1 LIAPVAPDWRS
12 DPMNARKS
20 IGVGVVGWG
29 FASTTFHAPLIQA
42 TPGLQLVA
50 VSSSRADELAQTSP
64 SFAVEPTPEALFARS
79 DIDLVVIPTPN
90 DTHHPLAAQALAAGK
105 HVVVD
110 KPFTL
115 SVDEADDLIARAQQ
129 ADRLLSV
136 FHNRRWDGDFLGLQ
150 DILNSGVL
158 GRVTHFESHFDRYRP
173 QVRQR
178 WRESASQGGGLW
190 YDLGPHLLDQTVQL
204 FGQPKALWLDT
215 QVQRDGAVAD
225 DWFHCVLRYP
235 ALRVVLHASAL
246 TASVAPRFV
255 VHGTAGSYTKH
266 GLDTQEDA
274 LKAGRIPGDNAWGSD
289 PLPGTLVLQMGEQLV
304 HSPGPSVPGN
314 YLRYYAGIRDALRHK
329 APPPVT
335 AVEARNVMR
344 LIELGL
350 QSKQTGNWAALD

>member
-1 LIAPVAPDWRS
+1 MVARTP
-12 DPMNARKS
+12 

-29 FASTTFHAPLIQA
+29 YASTTFHAPLVQA
-42 TPGLQLVA
+42 TPGLRLVA
-50 VSSSRADELAQTSP
+50 VSSGRADTLSHSGLPFAIEPSP
-64 SFAVEPTPEALFARS
+64 QALFARE
-79 DIDLVVIPTPN
+79 DIDVVIIPTPN

-115 SVDEADDLIARAQQ
+115 TVAEADDLIERAEQ
-129 ADRLLSV
+129 AGRLLSV

-150 DILNSGVL
+150 EVLSSGVL

-178 WRESASQGGGLW
+178 WREAASLGGGLW
-190 YDLGPHLLDQTVQL
+190 YDLGPHLLDQALQL

-215 QVQRDGAVAD
+215 QVQRDKAVAD

-235 ALRVVLHASAL
+235 GLRVVLHASAL

-274 LKAGRIPGDNAWGSD
+274 LKAGRTPGDAAWGSD
-289 PLPGTLVLQMGEQLV
+289 PLPGALVLQMGEQLV

-314 YLRYYAGIRDALRHK
+314 YLQYYAGIRDALLRNG
-329 APPPVT
+329 PPPVT
-335 AVEARNVMR
+335 AAEARAVMH
-344 LIELGL
+344 LIELGS
-350 QSKQTGNWAALD
+350 QSRERGLWVSL

>member
-1 LIAPVAPDWRS
+1 VPAARVWLPDH
-12 DPMNARKS
+12 MNARKP

-29 FASTTFHAPLIQA
+29 FASTTFHAPLIRA
-42 TPGLQLVA
+42 TPGMKLVA
-50 VSSSRADELAQTSP
+50 VSSSRADELTQTSP
-64 SFAVEPTPEALFARS
+64 SFAIEPTPGALFARN

-90 DTHHPLAAQALAAGK
+90 DTHYPLAAQALAACK

-129 ADRLLSV
+129 ANRLLSV

-150 DILNSGVL
+150 EVLNSGVL

-178 WRESASQGGGLW
+178 WRESASLGSGLW
-190 YDLGPHLLDQTVQL
+190 YDLGPHLLDQTLQL
-204 FGQPKALWLDT
+204 FGPPQALWLDT
-215 QVQRDGAVAD
+215 QAQRDDAVAD

-274 LKAGRIPGDNAWGSD
+274 LKAGRIPGDAAWGSD
-289 PLPGTLVLQMGEQLV
+289 PLPGALLLQMGEQLV

-314 YLRYYAGIRDALRHK
+314 YLRYYAGIRDALLHDH
-329 APPPVT
+329 PLPVT
-335 AVEARNVMR
+335 AADARTVMQ
-344 LIELGL
+344 LIELGR
-350 QSKQTGNWAALD
+350 QSQQSGSWSALV

>member
-1 LIAPVAPDWRS
+1 MEARAP
-12 DPMNARKS
+12 

-50 VSSSRADELAQTSP
+50 VSSSRTSELADTGLPFAIEPSP
-64 SFAVEPTPEALFARS
+64 QALFARD
-79 DIDLVVIPTPN
+79 DIELVVIPTPN

-115 SVDEADDLIARAQQ
+115 TVPETDDLIARAAQ

-150 DILNSGVL
+150 EVLNSGVL

-173 QVRQR
+173 LVRQR
-178 WRESASQGGGLW
+178 WRESASLGGGLW
-190 YDLGPHLLDQTVQL
+190 YDLGPHLLDQTLQL
-204 FGQPKALWLDT
+204 FGQPQALWLDT
-215 QVQRDGAVAD
+215 QAQRDGAVAD

-255 VHGTAGSYTKH
+255 VHGTAGSYTKR

-274 LKAGRIPGDNAWGSD
+274 LKAGRTPGDADWGAD
-289 PLPGTLVLQMGEQLV
+289 PLPGSLTQQIGDQLM
-304 HSPGPSVPGN
+304 HSPGPAVPGN
-314 YLRYYAGIRDALRHK
+314 YLRYYAGIRDALRQ
-329 APPPVT
+329 ASPPPVT
-335 AVEARNVMR
+335 AQEARAVMR
-344 LIELGL
+344 LIELGRL
-350 QSKQTGNWAALD
+350 SRDQGRWVPLG

>member
-1 LIAPVAPDWRS
+1 
-12 DPMNARKS
+12 MNTRKP

-42 TPGLQLVA
+42 TPGLRLVA
-50 VSSSRADELAQTSP
+50 VSSSRADELAQTNP
-64 SFAVEPTPEALFARS
+64 SFTVEPTPEALFARS

-215 QVQRDGAVAD
+215 QVQRDNAVAD
-225 DWFHCVLRYP
+225 DWFHCVLRY
-235 ALRVVLHASAL
+235 ADLRVVLHASAL

-274 LKAGRIPGDNAWGSD
+274 LKAGRLPGDTAWGSD
-289 PLPGTLVLQMGEQLV
+289 PLPGALVLQMGEQLV
-304 HSPGPSVPGN
+304 HSPGPSVPGD
-314 YLRYYAGIRDALRHK
+314 YLRYYTGIRDALLQK
-329 APPPVT
+329 GPPPVT
-335 AVEARNVMR
+335 AAEARSVMR
-344 LIELGL
+344 LIELGFE
-350 QSKQTGNWAALD
+350 SKQSGNWAALD

>member
-1 LIAPVAPDWRS
+1 MAGAQNP
-12 DPMNARKS
+12 

-29 FASTTFHAPLIQA
+29 YASTTFHAPLIQA
-42 TPGLQLVA
+42 TPGLRLVA
-50 VSSSRADELAQTSP
+50 VSSGRADTLSHSGLP
-64 SFAVEPTPEALFARS
+64 FAVEPNPEALFARD

-115 SVDEADDLIARAQQ
+115 TVAEADDLIERARQ
-129 ADRLLSV
+129 AGRLLSV

-150 DILNSGVL
+150 EVLDSGVL
-158 GRVTHFESHFDRYRP
+158 GRITHFESHFDRYRP

-178 WRESASQGGGLW
+178 WREAASLGGGLW
-190 YDLGPHLLDQTVQL
+190 YDLGPHLLDQALQL

-215 QVQRDGAVAD
+215 QVQRNKAVAD
-225 DWFHCVLRYP
+225 DWFHCILRYP
-235 ALRVVLHASAL
+235 GLRVVLHASAL

-274 LKAGRIPGDNAWGSD
+274 LKAGRAPGDPAWGSD
-289 PLPGTLVLQMGEQLV
+289 PLPGALVLQMGDQLV

-314 YLRYYAGIRDALRHK
+314 YLRYYAGIRDALRHGS
-329 APPPVT
+329 PNPVP
-335 AVEARNVMR
+335 AEEARAVMH
-344 LIELGL
+344 LIELGR
-350 QSKQTGNWAALD
+350 QSRERGLYVSL

>member
-1 LIAPVAPDWRS
+1 
-12 DPMNARKS
+12 MNARNP

-42 TPGLQLVA
+42 TPGLKLVA
-50 VSSSRADELAQTSP
+50 VSSSRADELAKASP
-64 SFAVEPTPEALFARS
+64 PFAIEPTPEALFARG

-129 ADRLLSV
+129 ANRLLSV
-136 FHNRRWDGDFLGLQ
+136 FHNRRWDGDFLGLREV
-150 DILNSGVL
+150 LNSGVL

-178 WRESASQGGGLW
+178 WRESANLGGGLW
-190 YDLGPHLLDQTVQL
+190 YDLGPHLLDQTLQL
-204 FGQPKALWLDT
+204 FGPPQALWLDT
-215 QVQRDGAVAD
+215 LTQRDGAVAD

-235 ALRVVLHASAL
+235 DLRVVLHASAL

-274 LKAGRIPGDNAWGSD
+274 LKAGRLPGDTAWGSD
-289 PLPGTLVLQMGEQLV
+289 PLPGALVLQMGEQLI

-314 YLRYYAGIRDALRHK
+314 YLRYYAGIRDALRHGS
-329 APPPVT
+329 PNPVP
-335 AVEARNVMR
+335 AEEARAVMH
-344 LIELGL
+344 LIELGR
-350 QSKQTGNWAALD
+350 QSSERGLYVSL